1 MHVWQPFY
9 HMITGVP
16 LEAAISVQRLYLC
29 FMNYHIQDA
38 VAGRSKAL
46 AVPAGGHR
54 QHGGRARTLPFP
66 NKNDKTWS
74 RGVTRRVELSDSI
87 KESWL
92 CDSLFPR
99 SVSTRLFALFD
110 GALLALWMDASFGEH
125 ALCNLVV
132 SHYFV

>member
-1 MHVWQPFY
+1 MY
-9 HMITGVP
+9 GNLSMITGVP

-66 NKNDKTWS
+66 NKNDKTLS

-92 CDSLFPR
+92 CDSLFLW
-99 SVSTRLFALFD
+99 S
-110 GALLALWMDASFGEH
+110 LLNTSF
-125 ALCNLVV
+125 C
-132 SHYFV
+132 SF